1 MRKGIAIL
9 LTVIML
15 LTGIQPVLSLHLCNG
30 ALFSVSLVDRAA
42 PLSCCDMPEP
52 ATPETI
58 PAIVTYHADCCDFQS
73 LELSTDD
80 FSHEVDQQ
88 NHRNHTSVTVP
99 LWAVIRSLLH
109 QVLPDE
115 PQPFKQLYPPTGL
128 GRLTTSLLTLNCIYR
143 L

>member
-1 MRKGIAIL
+1 MKKGVAIL
-9 LTVIML
+9 LTMIML
-15 LTGIQPVLSLHLCNG
+15 LTGIQPVLSLHLCKG
-30 ALFSVSLVDRAA
+30 DLFSVSLVEGIA
-42 PLSCCDMPEP
+42 PLSCCDLPETD
-52 ATPETI
+52 TPENI
-58 PAIVTYHADCCDFQS
+58 PSFSTYDADCCDFQS

-80 FSHEVDQQ
+80 FSVEADQQ
-88 NHRNHTSVTVP
+88 THRNQTPVTVP
-99 LWAVIRSLLH
+99 LWAVMRSILY

>member
-80 FSHEVDQQ
+80 FSHEADQQ
-88 NHRNHTSVTVP
+88 NHRNQTPLTVT

-109 QVLPDE
+109 QILPDE
-115 PQPFKQLYPPTGL
+115 SQPLWQLFPPAGL
-128 GRLTTSLLTLNCIYR
+128 GRLTTSLLTLICIYR

>member
-9 LTVIML
+9 LTSIML
-15 LTGIQPVLSLHLCNG
+15 LTGIQPVLSLHLCG
-30 ALFSVSLVDRAA
+30 GSLFSVSLLDETAPVACCDLPEPAA
-42 PLSCCDMPEP
+42 PL
-52 ATPETI
+52 ATPG
-58 PAIVTYHADCCDFQS
+58 IVNYHADCCDFQS

-80 FSHEVDQQ
+80 FSVETDQQ
-88 NHRNHTSVTVP
+88 THRNQTPVTVT
-99 LWAVIRSLLH
+99 LWAAIRSLLH

-115 PQPFKQLYPPTGL
+115 PQPLRHLFPPAGL